1 MPSVPTTSD
10 SREGYLAAAIVV
22 WSVPPFPS
30 PRARILPVVQKV
42 QTAAAHPGAD
52 LEPLYEAVADA
63 PPVLA
68 EKHATK
74 LGESDGRLV
83 EDAKYGLAVLHRQ
96 GDESLP
102 SVQRDRKCVGGVFK
116 PGLEEALKEVQH
128 ILVTHRNA
136 CDDHRVRSTSGDL
149 RGNAAGE
156 PVGIRGKELPA
167 RQPVARRG
175 RGSQAVRVSEDNGRG
190 SPERRAAAATRPRKL
205 WRSVLGSGEGLR
217 RPGRRGT
224 SRRPFPSP

>member
-1 MPSVPTTSD
+1 M
-10 SREGYLAAAIVV
+10 
-22 WSVPPFPS
+22 
-30 PRARILPVVQKV
+30 
-42 QTAAAHPGAD
+42 GAD
-52 LEPLYEAVADA
+52 VFPAERSDQTVSHAPL
-63 PPVLA
+63 VLP

-102 SVQRDRKCVGGVFK
+102 SVQRDRKCVGGVFE
-116 PGLEEALKEVQH
+116 PGLEEALNEVQH

-136 CDDHRVRSTSGDL
+136 CDDPHRVRSTSGDL

-175 RGSQAVRVSEDNGRG
+175 RGSQADRVSEDNGRG

-224 SRRPFPSP
+224 SRRPFPSPLRADESGPA

>member
-42 QTAAAHPGAD
+42 QTAAARPGAD
-52 LEPLYEAVADA
+52 LGPLHEAVADA

-102 SVQRDRKCVGGVFK
+102 SVQRDRKCVGRVFK
-116 PGLEEALKEVQH
+116 PGLEEALNEVQH

-175 RGSQAVRVSEDNGRG
+175 RGSQADRVSEDNGRG
-190 SPERRAAAATRPRKL
+190 SPRTTSGRCDAATRIRSDDDEAIHVIASDSSVPVPRA
-205 WRSVLGSGEGLR
+205 RVRHE
-217 RPGRRGT
+217 
-224 SRRPFPSP
+224 